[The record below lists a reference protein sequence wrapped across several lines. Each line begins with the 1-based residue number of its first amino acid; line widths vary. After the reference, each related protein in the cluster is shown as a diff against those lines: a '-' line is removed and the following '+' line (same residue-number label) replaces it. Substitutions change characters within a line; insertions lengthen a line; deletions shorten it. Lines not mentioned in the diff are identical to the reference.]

1 MPSNDG
7 FRAAR
12 RRVLGGL
19 GMSAAALALAPFRL
33 YAASSSPAELKK
45 KYPGK
50 VIDLVQ
56 RALVIDMLAPLKID
70 FNPDA
75 FSLPLSEADAE
86 MFRTCGITGFHNSVG
101 VGGAT
106 AYDEALQFIAA
117 WSGFAGRNSEVFSLV
132 GRAEDLDHAKK
143 QRKVAVIMGLQN
155 ADEFRE
161 PKDVK
166 DFYDLGLRC
175 AQLTYNTQNLIG
187 SGSTERID
195 GGVTDY
201 GAKIIE
207 AMNDVGMLIDV
218 SHSGDRTTLDAIEIS
233 PKPIAITHSNCRA
246 LNNHPRLKTDEAIKK
261 LAAKGGVM
269 GITGVRMFVKD
280 KEPTTIED
288 IVDHIDHVVK
298 LVGIE
303 HVGIGSDSDLMGYD
317 HMPKDQYERLK
328 AGYKSTYAFRDKIDT
343 DGFDHPRKVYDLTAT
358 LLRRGYSEANIQA
371 VLGGNF
377 RRLLGSTWLEPKRT
391 PDRSPSAS
399 EAKDG
404 RERPPPPEAKQPGEK
419 KS

>member
-1 MPSNDG
+1 MASREQIFLAG
-7 FRAAR
+7 R
-12 RRVLGGL
+12 RRALGAL
-19 GMSAAALALAPFRL
+19 GAAAALAFAPLRLLAGTW
-33 YAASSSPAELKK
+33 SPELTRK
-45 KYPGK
+45 KYPRK
-50 VIDLVQ
+50 VVELVQ
-56 RALVIDMLAPLKID
+56 RSLVIDMLAPLKID

-75 FSLPLSEADAE
+75 FSLPLSDADAQ
-86 MFRTCGITGFHNSVG
+86 MFRNCGITAFHNSVG

-106 AYDEALQFIAA
+106 AYADALQFIAA
-117 WSGFAGRNSEVFSLV
+117 WSGFAGRNSDVFSLV
-132 GRAEDLDHAKK
+132 GRVEDIERAKK
-143 QRKVAVIMGLQN
+143 LGKVAVIMGLQN

-187 SGSTERID
+187 SGSTERED
-195 GGVTDY
+195 GGVSDY
-201 GAKIIE
+201 GVKIIE

-218 SHSGDRTTLDAIEIS
+218 SHSGDRTTLDATELS

-246 LNNHPRLKTDEAIKK
+246 LNDHPRLKTDEAIRK

-269 GITGVRMFVKD
+269 GITGVRMFVKNA
-280 KEPTTIED
+280 EPTTIEH

-298 LVGIE
+298 LVGID

-317 HMPKDQYERLK
+317 HMPKDQYEKLK
-328 AGYKSTYAFRDKIDT
+328 AAYKSSYAFRDKIDT
-343 DGFDHPRKVYDLTAT
+343 DGFDHPQKVYDLTAT
-358 LLRRGYSEANIQA
+358 LLKRGYSEANVQA

-377 RRLLGSTWLEPKRT
+377 RRLLASTWLEPKRT
-391 PDRSPSAS
+391 PL
-399 EAKDG
+399 
-404 RERPPPPEAKQPGEK
+404 PEAKKPEEK